1 MDLPS
6 DLVTLPTTP
15 YKERPAALPL
25 EVEECRTAVW
35 LAAGNIKEAAGLLKV
50 PSARL
55 RNFIKGSPYLQAE
68 VQESKEIMVD
78 IAESN
83 VVEALSDKD
92 DVGRRDSMTRFVLQ
106 SQGRSRGW
114 GTGANSGLNI
124 NAGGAKGRVV
134 ISWENGDSF
143 EPEEPRVINAQAGK

>member
-1 MDLPS
+1 M
-6 DLVTLPTTP
+6 T
-15 YKERPAALPL
+15 
-25 EVEECRTAVW
+25 
-35 LAAGNIKEAAGLLKV
+35 AGNIREAAKILKV

-55 RNFIKGSPYLQAE
+55 RNFVNGSPYLQAE

-83 VVEALSDKD
+83 VVEALEDED

-114 GTGANSGLNI
+114 GTGANSGVNI
-124 NAGGAKGRVV
+124 NAGAGKGRVI
-134 ISWENGDSF
+134 ISWENGESF
-143 EPEEPRVINAQAGK
+143 EPEEPKIINARAGE

>member
-1 MDLPS
+1 MNLPS
-6 DLVTLPTTP
+6 DLVALPTAP
-15 YKERPAALPL
+15 YNERPAALPL
-25 EVEECRTAVW
+25 DIEECRTAIW
-35 LAAGNIKEAAGLLKV
+35 YAAGNIKDAAQTLKV

-68 VQESKEIMVD
+68 IQESKELMVD

-83 VVEALSDKD
+83 VVEALEDMD

-114 GTGANSGLNI
+114 GTGANAGINV

-134 ISWENGDSF
+134 ISWETGESF
-143 EPEEPRVINAQAGK
+143 ESNEPRVINARAGE